1 MNAIA
6 VFIGCG
12 LGGLA
17 RWGLSRY
24 AADHFASAFPL
35 GTIAVNVVG
44 SFLIGFFFALFKDSV
59 APLPVRLLLTTGFL
73 GGFTT
78 FSTFA
83 LETVL
88 LVEKRQVGVAA
99 ANFVLQNVAGVL
111 AVVAGIWVCSALI
124 RAASG
129 GSA

>member
-35 GTIAVNVVG
+35 GTIAVNLIG
-44 SFLIGFFFALFKDSV
+44 SLLIGFFFALFKDSV

-83 LETVL
+83 LETVV

-99 ANFVLQNVAGVL
+99 ANFIVQNVGGVL
-111 AVVAGIWVCSALI
+111 AVVAGIWVCSVLLRLAG
-124 RAASG
+124 G